1 MNVKM
6 IKIERKLDD
15 FFRVDKAYLQY
26 EKFNGDYSET
36 VFRFNLDRREA
47 AAVLIY
53 LEDKDRLLLIRQFR
67 YADYTKGLGGWIDE
81 IVAGV
86 MEEGETP
93 LQCARRETIEE
104 TGYEIDRFEHIA
116 SAYSSPGITTEF
128 MHLYLGL
135 AHNSDLK
142 HRGGGLDEEH
152 EDIQL
157 LEISREE
164 AMKRLRNKRI
174 RDAKTILALQY
185 FLLNHPSS
193 AK

>member
-1 MNVKM
+1 MNVKI
-6 IKIERKLDD
+6 IKTERKLND
-15 FFRVDKAYLQY
+15 FFVVDKAYLQY
-26 EKFNGDYSET
+26 EKFNGQFSET
-36 VFRFNLDRREA
+36 VFRFNLNRNEA

-67 YADYTKGLGGWIDE
+67 YADYAKGAGGWIEE

-86 MEEGETP
+86 MEENETP

-104 TGYEIDRFEHIA
+104 TGYEINRFEHIA
-116 SAYSSPGITTEF
+116 SAYSTPGITTEF
-128 MHLYLGL
+128 MHLYLGIGQS
-135 AHNSDLK
+135 SDLK

-157 LEISREE
+157 FEISREE
-164 AMKRLRNKRI
+164 ARERLKNKKI

-185 FLLNHPSS
+185 FLLNHPP
-193 AK
+193 AVI

>member
-6 IKIERKLDD
+6 IKVERKLDD

-26 EKFNGDYSET
+26 EKFNGDFSET
-36 VFRFNLDRREA
+36 VFRFNLDRNEA

-53 LEDKDRLLLIRQFR
+53 LEDKDRLLLIKQFR
-67 YADYTKGLGGWIDE
+67 YADYVKGRGGWIEE

-86 MEEGETP
+86 MEENETP

-116 SAYSSPGITTEF
+116 SAYSTPGITTEL
-128 MHLYLGL
+128 MHLFLGI
-135 AHNSDLK
+135 ARSDDLK
-142 HRGGGLDEEH
+142 HQGGGLDEEH
-152 EDIQL
+152 EDIQI

-164 AMKRLRNKRI
+164 ALERLRSKRI

>member
-6 IKIERKLDD
+6 IKTERLLDD
-15 FFRVDKAYLQY
+15 FFCVDKAYLQY
-26 EKFNGDYSET
+26 EKFNGEFSET
-36 VFRFNLDRREA
+36 VFRFNLDRNEA

-67 YADYTKGLGGWIDE
+67 YADYAKGAGGWIEE

-86 MEEGETP
+86 MEENETP

-116 SAYSSPGITTEF
+116 SAYSTPGITTEF
-128 MHLYLGL
+128 MHLFLGI
-135 AHNSDLK
+135 ARSGDLK
-142 HRGGGLDEEH
+142 HQGGGLDEEH

-164 AMKRLRNKRI
+164 ALERLQEKNI

>member
-1 MNVKM
+1 MKVKM

-15 FFRVDKAYLQY
+15 FFCVDKAYLQY
-26 EKFNGDYSET
+26 EKFNGEFSKT

-53 LEDKDRLLLIRQFR
+53 LEEKDRLLLIRQFR
-67 YADYTKGLGGWIDE
+67 YADYAKGHGGWIEE

-86 MEEGETP
+86 MEENETA

-116 SAYSSPGITTEF
+116 SAYSTPGITTEF
-128 MHLYLGL
+128 MHLYLGF
-135 AHNSDLK
+135 ARNSDLK

-157 LEISREE
+157 IEISRET
-164 AMKRLRNKRI
+164 ALKRLQSKSI

-185 FLLNHPSS
+185 FLLNYPSA